1 MNNPLIQTHFFKMKA
16 IQLIKY
22 GSSKDSFEINEI
34 PIPNLINMEDVL
46 IKVHAFGINF
56 ADVMARKGL
65 YRASPALPAVLGYE
79 VVGIVEKTKD
89 PKNNHLV
96 GKRVL
101 ALTRFGGYAQYA
113 VTTAQGLIEIPK
125 SVKNATA
132 LALATQY
139 CTALIAVQ
147 KTDLEK
153 NDLVLIHSASGGVGT
168 ALTQLLKQKGCKII
182 GLTRSES
189 KITYLKRN
197 GVDFP
202 IDTTKKDYKLQVQ
215 EIFPNQK
222 IKGIFNSVGGKTFKK
237 DMQLLDNTGTFIFFG
252 ISDRTNQNKGFF
264 QTLLQ
269 MFKIGKIHPAMLI
282 LKSQTIVG
290 LNLLE
295 IADKNP
301 QQLQKALKELI
312 NLLEK
317 KLINPVAANEFS
329 WEQISKAHF
338 GMENAQF
345 TGKTFVN
352 ILD

>member
-1 MNNPLIQTHFFKMKA
+1 
-16 IQLIKY
+16 
-22 GSSKDSFEINEI
+22 
-34 PIPNLINMEDVL
+34 
-46 IKVHAFGINF
+46 
-56 ADVMARKGL
+56 
-65 YRASPALPAVLGYE
+65 
-79 VVGIVEKTKD
+79 
-89 PKNNHLV
+89 
-96 GKRVL
+96 
-101 ALTRFGGYAQYA
+101 
-113 VTTAQGLIEIPK
+113 
-125 SVKNATA
+125 
-132 LALATQY
+132 
-139 CTALIAVQ
+139 
-147 KTDLEK
+147 
-153 NDLVLIHSASGGVGT
+153 
-168 ALTQLLKQKGCKII
+168 
-182 GLTRSES
+182 
-189 KITYLKRN
+189 
-197 GVDFP
+197 
-202 IDTTKKDYKLQVQ
+202 
-215 EIFPNQK
+215 
-222 IKGIFNSVGGKTFKK
+222 
-237 DMQLLDNTGTFIFFG
+237 MQLLDNTGTFIFFG

-282 LKSQTIVG
+282 LKSQYIVG

>member
-1 MNNPLIQTHFFKMKA
+1 MKA

-34 PIPNLINMEDVL
+34 PVPNLTNKEDVL
-46 IKVHAFGINF
+46 IKVNAFGINF
-56 ADVMARKGL
+56 ADIMARKGL
-65 YRASPALPAVLGYE
+65 YRASPPLPAILGYE

-89 PKNNHLV
+89 PKNNHLI

-101 ALTRFGGYAQYA
+101 ALTRFGGYAEYA
-113 VTTAQGLIEIPK
+113 VSTALGLIEIPK
-125 SVKNATA
+125 SLKNGIA

-139 CTALIAVQ
+139 CTALMAVQ
-147 KTDLEK
+147 KTSLEK

-189 KITYLKRN
+189 KMAYLKDN

-202 IDTTKKDYKLQVQ
+202 IDTTKNDYNIQIQ
-215 EIFPNQK
+215 EAFPDK
-222 IKGIFNSVGGKTFKK
+222 KVKGIFNSVGGKTFKK
-237 DMQLLDNTGTFIFFG
+237 DMQLLDNIGTLVFFG
-252 ISDRTNQNKGFF
+252 ISDRTNQKKGLFP
-264 QTLLQ
+264 TLLQ
-269 MFKIGKIHPAMLI
+269 MLKIGKIHPAMLI
-282 LKSQTIVG
+282 LKSQTIAG

-301 QQLQKALKELI
+301 QQLQNALIELI
-312 NLLEK
+312 TLLDNK
-317 KLINPVAANEFS
+317 IINPVAANKFS

-345 TGKTFVN
+345 TGKTYVN